1 MCVCE
6 FQPKAA
12 ASATS
17 AADLT
22 VTPERRI
29 ACSVSDE
36 PNRSLFK
43 ERTQNRISAFFPS
56 KGEYH
61 HANKSPDECSKVK
74 L

>member
-1 MCVCE
+1 MCVRE
-6 FQPKAA
+6 FWPKAA
-12 ASATS
+12 AS

-36 PNRSLFK
+36 PNRSFFK
-43 ERTQNRISAFFPS
+43 ERTQNRISAFFSS

-61 HANKSPDECSKVK
+61 HANKSPDECSEVK